1 VKLACVMPGEPIGVF
16 GDALRRLGDRGR
28 FIQQDGDRYWID
40 TRPNLNRTAEEHRES
55 YLRQREELTAE
66 LNTRLTQEA
75 TKRGDFAGLHAAPL
89 DTSAVPDE
97 PATRLVL
104 LAAQHTHR
112 RSVEFSAARQWAS
125 ACLQSRGNSPRQ
137 FANTLIFLAPDEA
150 SLENLF
156 HALADRRA
164 WQHIIDNE
172 LELNLTEAQKNQAI
186 GKIAEATQA
195 VASRIPETWCHLL
208 IPYQSQP
215 GPGGALWDE
224 KKLSS
229 GKGSLAERASERCVQ
244 EDVLFLQLGARRI
257 RDDLN
262 RFLWIDKPHVAVRD
276 LVDWTRK
283 YLFLPRVATDQVILN
298 ALVVKDEVAVAQIE
312 ADRLAEDGRIRQ
324 ELKPEGL
331 GGGETGPGLHKPA
344 VISGPGSIG
353 TPPPPPPPPPLPRL
367 PTTYTA
373 SVKLDSVTAGPQW

>member
-1 VKLACVMPGEPIGVF
+1 MPGEPIGVF

-66 LNTRLTQEA
+66 LNTRLAQEA

-112 RSVEFSAARQWAS
+112 RSVEFSAARQWAA

-164 WQHIIDNE
+164 WQHIIDNK

-208 IPYQSQP
+208 IPLSEPAGPRWGALGREEAHQRQGQP
-215 GPGGALWDE
+215 G
-224 KKLSS
+224 
-229 GKGSLAERASERCVQ
+229 RAGQ
-244 EDVLFLQLGARRI
+244 
-257 RDDLN
+257 
-262 RFLWIDKPHVAVRD
+262 
-276 LVDWTRK
+276 
-283 YLFLPRVATDQVILN
+283 
-298 ALVVKDEVAVAQIE
+298 
-312 ADRLAEDGRIRQ
+312 
-324 ELKPEGL
+324 
-331 GGGETGPGLHKPA
+331 
-344 VISGPGSIG
+344 
-353 TPPPPPPPPPLPRL
+353 
-367 PTTYTA
+367 
-373 SVKLDSVTAGPQW
+373 